1 MTIPKW
7 KYRKNPED
15 GGFQATFV
23 TSAAAELE
31 LEPDWSDDPTSTGFQ
46 VRPATQVPESHVT
59 EPPLFVPVTE
69 STSKPIEASIEI
81 TLAGDING

>member
-7 KYRKNPED
+7 KYRKHQTE
-15 GGFQATFV
+15 GYFQATFV

-31 LEPDWSDDPTSTGFQ
+31 LDPDWSDDPADTGFQ
-46 VRPATQVPESHVT
+46 VRPAAQVHESHVT
-59 EPPLFVPVTE
+59 DPPLFEPVTE
-69 STSKPIEASIEI
+69 STSKPVEASIEI